1 MQPAVYINLCTDLFI
16 TSLATGGTQTYVL
29 TPAKLFGLGL
39 NLAEFV
45 ACMRISDIQGATATV
60 KLIW

>member
-45 ACMRISDIQGATATV
+45 ACMRYQ
-60 KLIW
+60 